1 MFDTRVSTVQ
11 GLESMKNPAYD
22 EEDLVQ
28 LATRIPRRVA
38 RDLKEFCVRNDVR
51 LQSFVRIALAEKLA
65 RMRRGTAARQTS
77 RARA

>member
-1 MFDTRVSTVQ
+1 MK
-11 GLESMKNPAYD
+11 LETYD

-38 RDLKEFCVRNDVR
+38 RSLKEFCVRNDVR
-51 LQSFVRIALAEKLA
+51 MQSFVRSALAEKLDRA
-65 RMRRGTAARQTS
+65 RRSTRT

>member
-1 MFDTRVSTVQ
+1 
-11 GLESMKNPAYD
+11 MKTPPYN

-38 RDLKEFCVRNDVR
+38 RELKEFCVRNDLR
-51 LQSFVRIALAEKLA
+51 LQSFVRIALAEKLT
-65 RMRRGTAARQTS
+65 RMRRGGVRQTS